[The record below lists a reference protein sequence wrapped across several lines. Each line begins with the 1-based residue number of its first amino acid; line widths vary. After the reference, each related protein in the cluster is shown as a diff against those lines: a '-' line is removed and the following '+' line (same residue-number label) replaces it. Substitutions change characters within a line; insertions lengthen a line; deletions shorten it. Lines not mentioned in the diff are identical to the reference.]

1 MLIFGNASSAKRIT
15 LGTSST
21 GIQYKY
27 KAPPASGETGY
38 LYIYTST
45 SIILDTIIFS
55 FCTYG
60 TELGI
65 ISNSDSTEFNSGS
78 NF

>member
-1 MLIFGNASSAKRIT
+1 MFGYASSAKRIT
-15 LGTSST
+15 LGVSSSA
-21 GIQYKY
+21 IQYKY
-27 KAPPASGETGY
+27 KAPSSNREEGY
-38 LYIYTST
+38 LYIYTNN
-45 SIILDTIIFS
+45 SIIDTIIFS

-60 TELGI
+60 NELGT